1 MAKHSTKSI
10 ILRAFK
16 IENNDPK
23 FDKSPVLSLLS
34 SKLEE
39 SAKAED
45 RRIQLNQDDPNEES
59 DLISDFDISRKEL
72 FIFGTMI
79 RVTASKGTPNL
90 PDALFDQNTI
100 TGIMFSIGLSLTV
113 VSNTSN
119 VKNKE
124 IKKRIREDI
133 KDTRNHFIFTFLFA
147 SIIYILYIVSPNH
160 DLYFLNRNWGLLVV
174 QCLSVL
180 YFVYN
185 FISIQKF
192 NEQIEDAA

>member
-1 MAKHSTKSI
+1 MALTFI
-10 ILRAFK
+10 
-16 IENNDPK
+16 
-23 FDKSPVLSLLS
+23 LSLLFPS
-34 SKLEE
+34 FTLGE
-39 SAKAED
+39 S
-45 RRIQLNQDDPNEES
+45 
-59 DLISDFDISRKEL
+59 
-72 FIFGTMI
+72 
-79 RVTASKGTPNL
+79 TANVL
-90 PDALFDQNTI
+90 YTI

-124 IKKRIREDI
+124 IKQRIREDI

-147 SIIYILYIVSPNH
+147 SIIYILYIVSPNY
-160 DLYFLNRNWGLLVV
+160 DFYFLNRNWGLLAV

-192 NEQIEDAA
+192 NEQIEDAAST